1 MMIDRAMS
9 NLAVGCA
16 AWLTLLLAA
25 CQSAGPYKSYDGSV
39 LEQVQTEL
47 EQSRDTASLGSR
59 VVPPQQVLNALV
71 PQIAF
76 SEDDAAGVDSRFD
89 FSVKDAMPVREF
101 FSLLTADTDY
111 SVVVHPDV
119 KGSISA
125 LDLKNVT
132 VQDVLDQI
140 IEIYGYSITLDDGV
154 YQIRP
159 GGLQTRIFKLN
170 YLNVT
175 RSGSSTMQITASG
188 ISEGSQNRNYGN
200 YGGQVANVSPVAGG
214 QGGFNNNQNNQNSGR
229 ATIQTETETDYWKD
243 LETVIRSIVGSG
255 SGPNLS
261 SFSGSESRSVIVSPQ
276 TGMIL
281 VRAFPKE
288 LKEVG
293 EFIEASQA
301 ALQRQVVLE
310 AKILEVELSEGFQSG
325 INLQALG
332 DRKLSAAYGS
342 GTIEQ
347 NIVGTPLSL
356 NLNFTDFTGVI
367 KLLESQGNVQVI
379 SSPRILT
386 LNNQK
391 AIFKVGQESYYLTAA
406 NTTAYGQGT
415 GGNVVNSNS
424 NLEPF
429 FSGIALD
436 VTPQISEAGDIILHI
451 HPILS
456 EVKEE
461 VKRILDNDF
470 PLASSAT
477 RESDTIAR
485 VRNGEV
491 IVISGL
497 MQTRSRGS
505 TSGIP
510 GVDEIP
516 IISRPLEQNERT
528 TVKTELVILLRA
540 MVDEKDVMRQS
551 IDDSLE
557 RIKRLR
563 ARIDPFYRGER

>member
-1 MMIDRAMS
+1 MMIDRAMN
-9 NLAVGCA
+9 NLAMAFA
-16 AWLTLLLAA
+16 ALLAMSLA
-25 CQSAGPYKSYDGSV
+25 SCQSAGPYKSFDSSI

-47 EQSRDTASLGSR
+47 EQSRDAASLGTR

-76 SEDDAAGVDSRFD
+76 SEDDAAGVDARFD

-119 KGSISA
+119 KGSVSA

-140 IEIYGYSITLDDGV
+140 IEIYGYSIRLDDGV

-175 RSGSSTMQITASG
+175 RSGSSTMQVTASG
-188 ISEGSQNRNYGN
+188 ISEGSQNRNS
-200 YGGQVANVSPVAGG
+200 YGGGQMANVNPVAGG
-214 QGGFNNNQNNQNSGR
+214 QGGYNNNQNNQNSGR

-243 LETVIRSIVGSG
+243 LETVIRSIIGSG
-255 SGPNLS
+255 SGPSIASL
-261 SFSGSESRSVIVSPQ
+261 SGSESRSVIVSPQ

-332 DRKLSAAYGS
+332 DRKVSAAYGS
-342 GTIEQ
+342 GAIEQ
-347 NIVGTPLSL
+347 SIVGTPLSL

-557 RIKRLR
+557 RVKKLR
-563 ARIDPFYRGER
+563 SRIDPFYRGER